1 MVKIP
6 MFTLFRLDLFEALK
20 VKILPLCML
29 LETLNLKRSLRN
41 AKLVH
46 QAY

>member
-20 VKILPLCML
+20 VKILPPMYVA
-29 LETLNLKRSLRN
+29 RN
-41 AKLVH
+41 VKFEEKFEKC
-46 QAY
+46 